1 MSDAARHLVCPSCRA
16 VNRVPVDRP
25 ARGAKCGNCHQPLF
39 SGKPAPADTEAFDR
53 HISRNDI
60 PVLVDFWAPWCGPC
74 RMMAPALEHAAGELE
89 PDYRVLKVNTEEAP
103 ALASRYNIR
112 SIPTLM
118 LLAGG
123 RPVARTAGAM
133 DTQHIVSWVR
143 SQSPPEP

>member
-89 PDYRVLKVNTEEAP
+89 PDYRVLKVNTGARL
-103 ALASRYNIR
+103 ALQHPQHPDPDAAGRRPSR
-112 SIPTLM
+112 
-118 LLAGG
+118 G
-123 RPVARTAGAM
+123 
-133 DTQHIVSWVR
+133 VSRNRV
-143 SQSPPEP
+143 P